1 MEEVT
6 FEPGLLGGDEGQS
19 SCPHFL
25 IFHSFLYLH
34 PWQSGLWHH
43 MEMLLARSSE
53 TFLWQIQWRHHG
65 LPLNL
70 CGGHLSLPPSLLLLP
85 CLPCSP
91 FSIFLLPSIY
101 YPSVHLPSYH
111 VFILSLYL
119 SSYLST
125 HLSTIYLSL
134 SMSLELRRVQ

>member
-25 IFHSFLYLH
+25 IFHSFLCLH

-43 MEMLLARSSE
+43 IELLLARSSE
-53 TFLWQIQWRHHG
+53 TFLWQINGGVTTFLLTNAAATFHFPP
-65 LPLNL
+65 LPR
-70 CGGHLSLPPSLLLLP
+70 
-85 CLPCSP
+85 LPCSP
-91 FSIFLLPSIY
+91 FSIFLLPSIMHA
-101 YPSVHLPSYH
+101 SILPS
-111 VFILSLYL
+111 
-119 SSYLST
+119 
-125 HLSTIYLSL
+125 IYLFFICLAIYLHTYPASIYL